1 MYRRQFHFATAGAM
15 ASVLLTMPLRAQ
27 ALSLADLS
35 NADATKGLKAA
46 LEMGASTAVSLLG
59 KPDGF
64 LGNPTVRIGLPGSL
78 EDAAKFMRMLGQ
90 GRRIDALVDAM
101 NHAAEAA
108 VPLARDMLVAAV
120 RSMTVTDARAILTGG
135 ETSVTEFFAG
145 KTRAPLRVKF
155 LPVVTKVVA
164 RSDLADQYNQIAG
177 KASAM
182 GLVRPEDASVQG
194 YVTGKALDG
203 LYLMIG
209 DEERKFRQNPLAAG
223 NAAIS
228 KVFGALK

>member
-1 MYRRQFHFATAGAM
+1 M

-64 LGNPTVRIGLPGSL
+64 LGNPKVRIGLPGSL